1 MCKVKISYDG
11 LTAVYGIMSVLLM
24 IMPGR
29 VTCSD
34 LSNKLVQLLSVLA
47 HLEYKCINHFKVR
60 KLVLRSAPCEGLN
73 SRKEN
78 LAREI
83 LGDVNGSSFQQ
94 L

>member
-1 MCKVKISYDG
+1 MTVFE
-11 LTAVYGIMSVLLM
+11 MSVLLM

-47 HLEYKCINHFKVR
+47 HLEYKCINPFKVR
-60 KLVLRSAPCEGLN
+60 NLVLRSAPCEGLN
-73 SRKEN
+73 SRKED

-83 LGDVNGSSFQQ
+83 LGDVNGASFEQ